1 MQDRFHALLKRR
13 LRTEIEQNPPLFPWE
28 VDVNDYESEP
38 SDVAIAER
46 VPTQFWLNHVQQQL
60 PVPMSRSVLAQLLTH
75 CQELAQSSLQQGVKL
90 VRAVESLFPGETQTL
105 NYLAG
110 LVLASPS
117 RSPILSPAAEATE
130 NGFPRHY
137 DAATPLQQMALSL
150 MAARE
155 IVETLTLKVLPTQP
169 CTKRHWLTDAGTV
182 TLTATYHSSQ
192 PTRLRIEGHLPC
204 AGTLTFRGQDGQA
217 IAQRT
222 SAGELSVELCD
233 IQTEGLYPLEI
244 QLMDQGHPPLTF
256 VVQVT
261 AGPQQ

>member
-28 VDVNDYESEP
+28 VDVNDYESEHP
-38 SDVAIAER
+38 DVAIAEQ
-46 VPTQFWLNHVQQQL
+46 VPAQFWLNHVQQQL
-60 PVPMSRSVLAQLLTH
+60 PVPMSRSVLAQLLMQ

-117 RSPILSPAAEATE
+117 RSAMLSPGAKTDET
-130 NGFPRHY
+130 GFPKHY

-155 IVETLTLKVLPTQP
+155 IVETLTLSVLPNQP
-169 CTKRHWLTDAGTV
+169 RTKRHWLTDAGAV
-182 TLTATYHSSQ
+182 TLVANYQAGQS
-192 PTRLRIEGHLPC
+192 PRLRIEGHLPC
-204 AGTLTFRGQDGQA
+204 AGTLTFRGQEGQA

-233 IQTEGLYPLEI
+233 IETEGLYPLEI

-256 VVQVT
+256 VVQVA
-261 AGPQQ
+261 AGPDQ